1 MFLAELPGIFTWS
14 SESDVLTTL
23 HGSFLDLLATRLGEQ
38 LARAMA
44 RGASQHVS
52 AVTAALDALPPEVV
66 DAILC
71 APEVS
76 YRLLW
81 PSHHDDVDAARF
93 VAGVFTDAGRPDDR
107 LPSAYP
113 LQGSAGPDVF
123 GADGAV
129 VAHWPLYRELPLDVA
144 STFALTVD
152 VVGSRLRRDTPGPPL
167 TPAELQATL
176 LLLEEACVEIARG
189 VGPAWRVVRD
199 FTKVVMLL
207 PDEAA
212 PTQFSSGSSGQFVG
226 RTVLSNPHLPTV
238 TPVHLAE
245 ALVHEAMH
253 SVLYMDEQHDDW
265 VLDPALYAGP
275 MRIASPWTGN
285 PLPLRPFLQACFV
298 WYGLLSFWST
308 ALGRCRFD
316 RECVRERIAVA
327 ASGFLR
333 GDLLAHVREVKDRL
347 APPLIGAVAEM
358 QSRVCAAVDEA
369 APSAAPR

>member
-1 MFLAELPGIFTWS
+1 MFLGELPAIFTWS

-23 HGSFLDLLATRLGEQ
+23 RGRFVDLLATRLGEL

-44 RGASQHVS
+44 RGGSKHVS
-52 AVTAALDALPPEVV
+52 TVSAAVDALPPDVV
-66 DAILC
+66 TAILC
-71 APEVS
+71 APEIS

-81 PSHHDDVDAARF
+81 PSHHDDLDAVRF
-93 VAGVFTDAGRPDDR
+93 VAGVFTDANRPR
-107 LPSAYP
+107 IRRPSSYP
-113 LQGSAGPDVF
+113 LQGSVGPELFGPD
-123 GADGAV
+123 GAL

-144 STFALTVD
+144 SKFALTVD
-152 VVGSRLRRDTPGPPL
+152 VVGSRLRRDAPGPPL
-167 TPAELQATL
+167 TSAQLRATVVELEVAAL
-176 LLLEEACVEIARG
+176 EIARG

-199 FTKVVMLL
+199 FTEVVMLL

-212 PTQFSSGSSGQFVG
+212 PNQFSSGSSGQFVG
-226 RTVLSNPHLPTV
+226 RTVLSNPHLRTV

-253 SVLYMDEQHDDW
+253 SVLYMDEQHDHW

-298 WYGLLSFWST
+298 WYGLLSFWTT

-316 RECVRERIAVA
+316 RECVRERIAMA

-333 GDLLAHVREVKDRL
+333 GDLLDHVREVEDRL
-347 APPLIGAVAEM
+347 APPLLSAVAEM
-358 QSRVCAAVDEA
+358 QSGVCAVLDEA
-369 APSAAPR
+369 TPSAAPL